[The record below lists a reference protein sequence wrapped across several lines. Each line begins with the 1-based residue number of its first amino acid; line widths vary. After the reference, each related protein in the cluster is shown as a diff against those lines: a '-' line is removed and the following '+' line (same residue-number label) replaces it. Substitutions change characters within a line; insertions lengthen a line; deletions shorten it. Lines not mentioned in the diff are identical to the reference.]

1 MSLQPI
7 HTDAAPKAVGAY
19 SQAIQCGNILY
30 TSGQIGLNPNTG
42 EMVGDDVAS
51 QAQQVVKN
59 LTAVIT
65 QAGGSLNQIVKVT
78 IFLEDMADFAE
89 VNQIYASLK
98 ELSGEDRGEF
108 LDGNRGK
115 LRQRKRLQATSKKL
129 RQLKKR
135 RDRIMDDKDMGR
147 SEKQIKLN
155 AVQRQMNKLSRRT
168 SLATEK
174 AF

>member
-19 SQAIQCGNILY
+19 SQAIQCGNMLY

-89 VNQIYASLK
+89 VNQIYATWLGAHKPARSTVAVAALPLAAK
-98 ELSGEDRGEF
+98 VE
-108 LDGNRGK
+108 
-115 LRQRKRLQATSKKL
+115 
-129 RQLKKR
+129 
-135 RDRIMDDKDMGR
+135 MDCVV
-147 SEKQIKLN
+147 
-155 AVQRQMNKLSRRT
+155 A
-168 SLATEK
+168 LA
-174 AF
+174 

>member
-19 SQAIQCGNILY
+19 SQAVKCGDMLY

-89 VNQIYASLK
+89 VNQIYATWLGAHKPARSTVAVAALPLAAK
-98 ELSGEDRGEF
+98 VEMDCVVA
-108 LDGNRGK
+108 LD
-115 LRQRKRLQATSKKL
+115 
-129 RQLKKR
+129 
-135 RDRIMDDKDMGR
+135 
-147 SEKQIKLN
+147 
-155 AVQRQMNKLSRRT
+155 
-168 SLATEK
+168 
-174 AF
+174 